1 MKHPKLRQNVILKK
15 YIFSATVNGVQTH
28 IVVIA
33 ESKEAARLRIPK
45 EAKKPRLIKEEEE

>member
-1 MKHPKLRQNVILKK
+1 MKHPKLRQNVILKR